1 MRWHRNGN
9 GRNDISDTFAYAC
22 LNSIGRRGSRKV
34 NCNIVLNF
42 LDREITLHFQGSLV
56 FFTWSGKKTFFFL
69 VRPLPGCPNRLFSY
83 DSTTISFAAVLDHL
97 NKMTG
102 AKYDGEGD
110 DGDANGEDG
119 DE

>member
-1 MRWHRNGN
+1 MSKFHRETRQPKGQLQYCSKSFGQGN
-9 GRNDISDTFAYAC
+9 YLAYSGQSG
-22 LNSIGRRGSRKV
+22 LFYMVREKTLLFWFDPFRG
-34 NCNIVLNF
+34 VL
-42 LDREITLHFQGSLV
+42 LGSFHMIALQY
-56 FFTWSGKKTFFFL
+56 L
-69 VRPLPGCPNRLFSY
+69 LLLFW
-83 DSTTISFAAVLDHL
+83 

>member
-1 MRWHRNGN
+1 MSKFHRETRQPKGQLQYCSKSFGQGN
-9 GRNDISDTFAYAC
+9 YLAFSGQSGLFYMVRE
-22 LNSIGRRGSRKV
+22 K
-34 NCNIVLNF
+34 NI
-42 LDREITLHFQGSLV
+42 
-56 FFTWSGKKTFFFL
+56 FFL
-69 VRPLPGCPNRLFSY
+69 VRPLPGCLNRLFSY